1 MQRERAKEKDKPSIF
16 GSAKP
21 VDTAS
26 REREIEERLQREQ
39 QQLQKELLEK
49 EKRDGEGVSDN
60 SFNWWQ

>member
-1 MQRERAKEKDKPSIF
+1 MQRERADKPSIF

-49 EKRDGEGVSDN
+49 KKRDEEGVSEQLLI
-60 SFNWWQ
+60 WW

>member
-49 EKRDGEGVSDN
+49 EKRGKRASTIPVTHHG
-60 SFNWWQ
+60 